1 MVEVMPPDSRN
12 QRSITLS
19 DRASQEYQFVADW
32 LGMPVG
38 TLMRQI
44 LEDHHQSP
52 SFANLLRRAKAG
64 DDAPPR
70 SYHEY
75 PEPSDEG

>member
-19 DRASQEYQFVADW
+19 DRYSQKYQFVDDW

-52 SFANLLRRAKAG
+52 IFGALLRRARAG
-64 DDAPPR
+64 GASPPQ
-70 SYHEY
+70 SPSEY

>member
-1 MVEVMPPDSRN
+1 MVETMAPDSRN

-44 LEDHHQSP
+44 LEEHHQSP
-52 SFANLLRRAKAG
+52 HFGNLLRRAKAG
-64 DDAPPR
+64 DAAPPR
-70 SYHEY
+70 SHHEY
-75 PEPSDEG
+75 PEASDEG